1 MIGDKILHYK
11 ILEKLGEG
19 GMGVVYLAEDTKLER
34 KVAIKF
40 LPKNIAGNHD
50 DRERFKIEAKA
61 AAALNHRNI
70 TTIHSI
76 EEVNDELFIVME
88 YINGVELSD
97 IIKSGI
103 ITPEETVKIAVQIA
117 DGLGAAHKEGI
128 IHRDIK
134 SSNIMITEDGIVKI
148 MDFGL
153 AKVKGG
159 SKLTQVGS
167 TIGTIAYMSPEQAKG
182 DEVDHRTDIWSFGI
196 ILYEMLT
203 GKMPFRGDYD
213 QAIIYSILNEETWP
227 AERIDKGLQNIINK
241 ALKKNQDERYQNAWE
256 IGEDLRTISG
266 GGTVKKYKREKK
278 ISWMIAAAAII
289 LVVFIL
295 YIFIPSSNTIKE
307 NDAIKTIAV
316 LPFVNM
322 SPDPGQKYFS
332 DGLSEALIN
341 VLSKNP
347 KLRVTAPT
355 SSFSFEGT
363 KTDIKTI
370 AQKLNVK
377 NILEGSVQ
385 KSDNTLRISAD
396 LVNVDNESTLWS
408 NTYDGTLKNIFA
420 LQDSIS
426 HSVAKA
432 LDAALLGKEAEV
444 SEKGTDPEAY
454 NEFLL
459 GKHFFDLRGKEN
471 FEMASSHYKK
481 ALAIDSNYAPAWVGL
496 ASTHSALADN
506 GNMPMIEGY
515 RKARQEVEEALQ
527 LDPNLA
533 EAYSFL
539 GWIKWSY
546 DWDWSGAEESYHR
559 ALTLEP
565 ENASVIRN
573 LAALE
578 STLGRFKKAI
588 ELTRHSIELN
598 PVSSSGYNNLGLYSW
613 YAGLLVESVKAHRKC
628 LELNPQYPGAH
639 TFIGRVYLLEGQLN
653 SALIEIGKETDPF
666 WQLYGFALVNYTLGK
681 KNESDI
687 ELTTLIK
694 KDQYDSAYQIAEIY
708 AYRGEKD
715 KAFDWLERAYNQRDG
730 GLVAIKGDPLL
741 HNIEKNSRYK
751 AFIEKMKL
759 PM

>member
-1 MIGDKILHYK
+1 MIGETILHYK

-19 GMGVVYLAEDTKLER
+19 GMGEVYLAEDTKLER

-40 LPKNIAGNHD
+40 LPKNISGNHD

-61 AAALNHRNI
+61 AASLNHRNI
-70 TTIHSI
+70 ATIHSI
-76 EEVNDELFIVME
+76 EEANDELFIVME
-88 YINGVELSD
+88 YIKGVELSD
-97 IIKSGI
+97 KIKSGI
-103 ITPEETVKIAVQIA
+103 IIPEETVKIAVQIA
-117 DGLGAAHKEGI
+117 DGLGAAHKEVI

-182 DEVDHRTDIWSFGI
+182 DEVDHRTDIWSFGV

-213 QAIIYSILNEETWP
+213 QAIIYSILNEETRP

-241 ALKKNQDERYQNAWE
+241 ALKKNQDERYQSAWE
-256 IGEDLRTISG
+256 IGEDLRTISD

-278 ISWMIAAAAII
+278 TSWMIAAATII
-289 LVVFIL
+289 LVAVIL
-295 YIFIPSSNTIKE
+295 YLFIPSSNTIKE
-307 NDAIKTIAV
+307 NKTIKTIAV

-347 KLRVTAPT
+347 KLRVTAQT

-408 NTYDGTLKNIFA
+408 NTYDGTLNNIFA

-432 LDAALLGKEAEV
+432 LNAALLGKEAEV
-444 SEKGTDPEAY
+444 TEKGTDPEAY

-459 GKHFFDLRGKEN
+459 GKHFFDLRGNEN
-471 FEMASSHYKK
+471 FEMAAGYYEK

-515 RKARQEVEEALQ
+515 RKARQEVEKALL
-527 LDPNLA
+527 LDSDLA

-546 DWDWSGAEESYHR
+546 DWDWSGADESYNR
-559 ALTLEP
+559 ALALEP
-565 ENASVIRN
+565 ENAFVIRN
-573 LAALE
+573 LASLE

-613 YAGLLVESVKAHRKC
+613 YAGLLVESIKAHRKC

-666 WQLYGFALVNYTLGK
+666 WQLYGFALVYYALGK

-741 HNIEKNSRYK
+741 HNIEKNSRCK

-759 PM
+759 PL